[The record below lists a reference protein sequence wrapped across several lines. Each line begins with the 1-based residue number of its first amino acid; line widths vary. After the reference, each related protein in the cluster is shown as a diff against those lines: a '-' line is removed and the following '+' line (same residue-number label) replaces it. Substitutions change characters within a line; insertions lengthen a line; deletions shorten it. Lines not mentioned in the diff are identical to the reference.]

1 MRIAEIVGKVVLSK
15 VNPHVEHATWLIG
28 VPLNHAGLNGDPEGR
43 GEPEVML
50 DERGAGNGSIVAFSE
65 GGEAAA
71 PFHPNE
77 KPIDAYCSAILD
89 NLDVEPTPS
98 TKTSTETEGRQRT
111 LFDGPSRKK

>member
-15 VNPHVEHATWLIG
+15 VDPSVAGATWLIG
-28 VPLNHAGLNGDPEGR
+28 VPLNHASLNGDPAGR
-43 GEPEVML
+43 GEPLVML
-50 DERGAGNGSIVAFSE
+50 DERGAGQGSMVAFSE

-89 NLDVEPTPS
+89 NLDVEPT
-98 TKTSTETEGRQRT
+98 KTTPKKTAGEQKT
-111 LFDGPSRKK
+111 LFDPARKK

>member
-15 VNPHVEHATWLIG
+15 VNPHVANSTWLIG
-28 VPLNHAGLNGDPEGR
+28 VPLNHAGLNGDPAGR
-43 GEPEVML
+43 GEPLVML

-89 NLDVEPTPS
+89 NLDVDPS
-98 TKTSTETEGRQRT
+98 PKSKAEKETHGRQRT
-111 LFDGPSRKK
+111 LFDGPARKK

>member
-15 VNPHVEHATWLIG
+15 VDPSVAGATWLIG
-28 VPLNHAGLNGDPEGR
+28 VPLNHTGLNGDSAGR
-43 GEPEVML
+43 GEPLVML
-50 DERGAGNGSIVAFSE
+50 DERGAGQGSIVAFSE

-89 NLDVEPTPS
+89 NLDVEPTP
-98 TKTSTETEGRQRT
+98 KTNAKKTAGEQKT
-111 LFDGPSRKK
+111 LFDPARKK

>member
-1 MRIAEIVGKVVLSK
+1 MRIAEIIGKVVLSK
-15 VNPHVEHATWLIG
+15 ANPSVANATWLVG
-28 VPLNHAGLNGDPEGR
+28 VPLNHAGLGGDPEGR
-43 GEPEVML
+43 GEPLVML
-50 DERGAGNGSIVAFSE
+50 DERGAGEGSLVAFSE

-89 NLDVEPTPS
+89 NLNIDPAPEMQSEDQPH
-98 TKTSTETEGRQRT
+98 GRQRT